1 MRRGV
6 LKRSLLRASNLLL
19 TAALLAVSL
28 APRARADEGMWTFDN
43 PPLKLLKERYGF
55 EPSSAWLERLRLASV
70 RLADVGTTTGGGSGS
85 FVSPEGLIATNQHVG
100 SGQLAKLSTPERDI
114 VKNGFYAPTRAEE
127 LKCPDY
133 EVSVLVSYEDVTAR
147 VQGAVKKGAGPS
159 EANAQRQAE
168 IAAIEKESAQKTGMG
183 SNVVKLYSGG
193 EYWLYRYK
201 RYTDV
206 RLVFAPEEQAAF
218 FGGDYDNFTY
228 PRYAL
233 DVSFFRVYEDGR
245 PARTE
250 NFLKWS
256 KAGPKE
262 GEFVVASGFPGS
274 TDRLMTL
281 AQLKYQRDAGNP
293 LQMRVWRSRREALE
307 RFAARGPEQARRAQ
321 SAKRS
326 LENSIKRLVGQQE
339 GLGNPRSFARKEAEE
354 KALREAVAAR
364 AELQR
369 EYAGAWDEIAAAY
382 RDYPQ
387 MAQRIAFTTLV
398 PSRLGTIATNL
409 VRRAEETRKLDAQR
423 YAEFREG
430 RLPALSINI
439 LSPAPVHADM
449 EEAVLA
455 AWFTEARDALGADD
469 PFVRAALGGSTPE
482 EAARRLIGGTKLADV
497 SVRRALLEGGAE
509 AVAKSDDPLIVLAR
523 RIEPVYRELRAWEES
538 NVKGVE
544 ASAGQRIA
552 LARFAVYGKSTY
564 PDATSTLRVT
574 YGTVKGY
581 EEDTTLVPFKTTF
594 YGLYD
599 RAEGFGGKT
608 PYDLVARFREGKGK
622 LELSTP
628 FDFVYTADT
637 IGGMSGSPIV
647 NRDAEVVGLNFD
659 SNIQKLPNRYW
670 YVDEAD
676 GSRAV
681 AVHSAAILE
690 ALRKLYDANAL
701 VEELTRP

>member
-1 MRRGV
+1 M
-6 LKRSLLRASNLLL
+6 LKRSLFRATNCLL

-28 APRARADEGMWTFDN
+28 APRTRADEGMWTFDN
-43 PPLKLLKERYGF
+43 PPLKLWKERYGF
-55 EPSSAWLERLRLASV
+55 EPGAAWLERLRLASV
-70 RLADVGTTTGGGSGS
+70 RLAEVGTTTGGGSGS

-100 SGQLAKLSTPERDI
+100 GSQIAKLSTPERDI
-114 VKNGFYAPTRAEE
+114 VREGFYARTRAEE

-147 VQGAVKKGAGPS
+147 VQGSVKKGAAPS
-159 EANAQRQAE
+159 EANGQRQAE
-168 IAAIEKESAQKTGMG
+168 IAAIEKESGRKTGLG
-183 SNVVKLYSGG
+183 GNVVKLYSGG

-201 RYTDV
+201 RFTDV

-233 DVSFFRVYEDGR
+233 DVSFFRIYENGQ

-262 GEFVVASGFPGS
+262 GEFVVASGFPGA

-281 AQLKYQRDAGNP
+281 AQLKYQRDTGNP
-293 LQMRVWRSRREALE
+293 LQMRVWRSRRDAL
-307 RFAARGPEQARRAQ
+307 AAYGARGPEQARRAQ

-326 LENSIKRLVGQQE
+326 LENSIKRLTSQQE
-339 GLGNPRSFARKEAEE
+339 GLSNPRSFARKEAEE
-354 KALREAVAAR
+354 KALRDAVAAR
-364 AELQR
+364 PELQR
-369 EYAGAWDEIAAAY
+369 EHAGAWDEIEVAY
-382 RDYPQ
+382 RDYPSK
-387 MAQRIAFTTLV
+387 AARLSFTTLV

-409 VRRAEETRKLDAQR
+409 VRRAEQTRKPDAQR
-423 YAEFREG
+423 YPEFREG
-430 RLPALSINI
+430 RLPSLSIST
-439 LSPAPVHADM
+439 LSPAPVYADM

-455 AWFTEARDALGADD
+455 AWFAEARAALGAND
-469 PFVRAALGGSTPE
+469 PFVRAALGDSTPE
-482 EAARRLIGGTKLADV
+482 EAARRVIKGTKLADV

-509 AVAKSDDPLIVLAR
+509 AVAKSEDPLIVLAR
-523 RIEPVYRELRAWEES
+523 QIEPVYRELREWEES
-538 NVKGVE
+538 HVKGVE

-552 LARFAVYGKSTY
+552 LARFGVYGKTTY
-564 PDATSTLRVT
+564 PDATSTLRLA

-599 RAEGFGGKT
+599 RSEGFEGRV
-608 PYDLVARFREGKGK
+608 PYDLPARFREGRSK
-622 LELSTP
+622 LDLSTP
-628 FDFVYTADT
+628 LNFVYTADT
-637 IGGMSGSPIV
+637 IGGMSGSPLV
-647 NRDAEVVGLNFD
+647 NRDLEVVGLNFD

-670 YVDEAD
+670 YVEETD
-676 GSRAV
+676 GGRAL
-681 AVHSAAILE
+681 AVHTAAVLE
-690 ALRKLYDANAL
+690 ALRKLYDATPL

>member
-1 MRRGV
+1 M
-6 LKRSLLRASNLLL
+6 KRTWLRAINLLL
-19 TAALLAVSL
+19 AAALLAVSH
-28 APRARADEGMWTFDN
+28 APLVAADEGMWTFDN
-43 PPLKLLKERYGF
+43 PPLKFWKERYGF
-55 EPSSAWLERLRLASV
+55 EPGAAWIERLRLSTV
-70 RLADVGTTTGGGSGS
+70 RLAEVGTVTGGGTGV
-85 FVSPEGLIATNQHVG
+85 FVSPEGLVATNQHVG
-100 SGQLAKLSTPERDI
+100 GAQIAKLSTPERDI
-114 VKNGFYAPTRAEE
+114 VKNGFYARTRAEE

-147 VQGAVKKGAGPS
+147 VQGSVKKGSTPA
-159 EANAQRQAE
+159 EANAQRQSE
-168 IAAIEKESAQKTGMG
+168 MAAIEKESAQKTGFG
-183 SNVVKLYSGG
+183 AQVVRLYSGG

-233 DVSFFRVYEDGR
+233 DVSFFRVYENGQ
-245 PARTE
+245 PARAE

-274 TDRLMTL
+274 TDRLLTV

-293 LQMRVWRSRREALE
+293 VQMRVWRSRREALAA
-307 RFAARGPEQARRAQ
+307 FAARGPEQARRAQ

-326 LENSIKRLVGQQE
+326 LENSIKRLTGQQE

-354 KALREAVAAR
+354 KSLREAVAAR
-364 AELQR
+364 EELR
-369 EYAGAWDEIAAAY
+369 RDYAGAWDEIEAAY
-382 RDYPQ
+382 RDYP
-387 MAQRIAFTTLV
+387 AKAVRVAFTTLV

-409 VRRAEETRKLDAQR
+409 VRRAEEVRKDDDKRLP
-423 YAEFREG
+423 EFRVG
-430 RLPALSINI
+430 RLPSLSIST
-439 LSPAPVHADM
+439 LSPAPVYADM

-455 AWFTEARDALGADD
+455 AWFAEARAALGPDD
-469 PFVRAALGGSTPE
+469 PFVRAALGSSTPE
-482 EAARRLIGGTKLADV
+482 EAARKLIAGTKLADV

-523 RIEPVYRELRAWEES
+523 QIEPVYRELRAWEEA

-552 LARFAVYGKSTY
+552 LARFTVYGKTTY
-564 PDATSTLRVT
+564 PDATSTLRLA

-599 RAEGFGGKT
+599 RAEGFGGKV
-608 PYDLVARFREGKGK
+608 PYDLPPRFRERKGR
-622 LELSTP
+622 LELATP
-628 FDFVYTADT
+628 LDFVYTADT
-637 IGGMSGSPIV
+637 IGGMSGSPVV

-670 YVDEAD
+670 YVDEAE
-676 GSRAV
+676 GGRAL

-690 ALRKLYDANAL
+690 ALRKLYDADPLA
-701 VEELTRP
+701 EEMTRP

>member
-1 MRRGV
+1 M
-6 LKRSLLRASNLLL
+6 KRSLLRATNLLL
-19 TAALLAVSL
+19 AAALLAVSP

-43 PPLKLLKERYGF
+43 PPLKLWKERYGF
-55 EPSSAWLERLRLASV
+55 EPSPAWLERLRLASV
-70 RLADVGTTTGGGSGS
+70 RLAEVGTTTGGGTGS

-100 SGQLAKLSTPERDI
+100 AGQIAKLSTRERDI
-114 VKNGFYAPTRAEE
+114 VREGFYARTRAEE

-147 VQGAVKKGAGPS
+147 VQGAVRRGATPA

-168 IAAIEKESAQKTGMG
+168 IAAVEKESAQKTGLG
-183 SNVVKLYSGG
+183 ANVVKLYSGG

-233 DVSFFRVYEDGR
+233 DVSFFRVYENGR

-262 GEFVVASGFPGS
+262 GEFVVASGYPGS
-274 TDRLMTL
+274 TDRLMTV
-281 AQLKYQRDAGNP
+281 AQLRYQRDAGNP
-293 LQMRVWRSRREALE
+293 LQMRVWRSRREALG

-339 GLGNPRSFARKEAEE
+339 GLSNPRSFARKEAEE
-354 KALREAVAAR
+354 KALREAVAGR
-364 AELQR
+364 PELQR
-369 EYAGAWDEIAAAY
+369 EYAGAWDEIEAAY
-382 RDYPQ
+382 RDYPSK
-387 MAQRIAFTTLV
+387 AKRVAFTTLT
-398 PSRLGTIATNL
+398 PSRLGTIASNL
-409 VRRAEETRKLDAQR
+409 VRRAEEARKPDAQR

-430 RLPALSINI
+430 RLASLAASI
-439 LSPAPVHADM
+439 LSPAPVYADM

-455 AWFTEARDALGADD
+455 AWFAEARDALGADD
-469 PFVRAALGGSTPE
+469 PFVRAALGDSTPE
-482 EAARRLIGGTKLADV
+482 EAARKLIGGTKLADV
-497 SVRRALLEGGAE
+497 SFRRALLEGGAE
-509 AVAKSDDPLIVLAR
+509 AIAKSDDPLVVLAR
-523 RIEPVYRELRAWEES
+523 RVEPVYRELRAWEEEH
-538 NVKGVE
+538 VKGVE

-552 LARFAVYGKSTY
+552 LARFGVYGKSIS

-599 RAEGFGGKT
+599 RAEGFGGKA
-608 PYDLVARFREGKGK
+608 PYELPARFREGRSK
-622 LELSTP
+622 LDLSTP
-628 FDFVYTADT
+628 LDFVYTADT
-637 IGGMSGSPIV
+637 IGGMSGSPVV

-670 YVDEAD
+670 YVDEAE
-676 GSRAV
+676 GGRAV
-681 AVHSAAILE
+681 AVHSAAVLE
-690 ALRKLYDANAL
+690 ALRKLYDASPLA
-701 VEELTRP
+701 EELTRP